1 MNPSLGGESNSSNLS
16 ARTKA
21 STFLRGDWA
30 TWRGR
35 AITYTLCFALL
46 ALLLVGLRYFT
57 RDLNPTPQ
65 TLTEQKKALLERT
78 KTLTVEAQTLT
89 SPMRVR
95 EFALSSG
102 MIPFSKA
109 PKEAQSFVAL
119 PRAPQ
124 FSALPNTALK
134 NTPPKNT
141 LPGNTLEV
149 EIRWR

>member
-1 MNPSLGGESNSSNLS
+1 M
-16 ARTKA
+16 
-21 STFLRGDWA
+21 RGDWA

-35 AITYTLCFALL
+35 AIAYTLSFALL

-57 RDLNPTPQ
+57 RDLNPTLQ
-65 TLTEQKKALLERT
+65 NLTQQKEALLERA

-102 MIPFSKA
+102 MVPFSRA

-119 PRAPQ
+119 PRALQ
-124 FSALPNTALK
+124 NPNTPK
-134 NTPPKNT
+134 NTPQENTVPK
-141 LPGNTLEV
+141 NTLEV